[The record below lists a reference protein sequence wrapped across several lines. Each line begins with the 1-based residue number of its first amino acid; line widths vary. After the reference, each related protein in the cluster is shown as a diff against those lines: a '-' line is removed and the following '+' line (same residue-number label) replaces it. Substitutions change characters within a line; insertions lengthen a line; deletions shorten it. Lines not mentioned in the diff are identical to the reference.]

1 MNNLNETQIE
11 KIQNFFN
18 ENELNYLNVND
29 YLSGNDFEYLDFSNA
44 FEELLDLLD
53 EKNAFDC
60 EIIYYSEAM
69 KYLTLQD
76 TSLTDSLE
84 IANEF
89 GYKLED
95 INSELLASLL
105 ASKITREAFFGY
117 QEEIE
122 NFFTNFDVLEFTDK

>member
-1 MNNLNETQIE
+1 MNNLNENQIE

-44 FEELLDLLD
+44 FVELLDLLD

-69 KYLTLQD
+69 KFLTLHD
-76 TSLTDSLE
+76 TSLTDSIE
-84 IANEF
+84 IAIEY
-89 GYKLED
+89 GVALEN

-105 ASKITREAFFGY
+105 ASKITREAFWGHKD
-117 QEEIE
+117 EIE